1 MNMLRSFY
9 HTVLAWTGSIRYRR
23 PSRRLFVVGVTGT
36 KGKSTVI
43 ELMNV
48 IFEAA
53 GERTALL
60 STVRQKIGTETEPNE
75 WSNTMPGRWRLQRF
89 LHRAATERCTY
100 AFVEVTSQGTTQHRH
115 RFIDWDVAVFLNLHP
130 EHIEAHGSFEKYREA
145 KLNFFRSLKHSKKS
159 RQYFLINRDDQDSM
173 LFYEVAKRVRSGEVI
188 WFSKNDVFKMVEGL
202 RATYHQEWLR
212 ADFNV
217 ENVYA
222 VVLWVIKNAN
232 KYINEQLIEMFKD
245 LSEPECVKNYKS
257 NLKTWEKNG
266 WRYQKNHTKYTLEYR
281 IITQKYTAIKKK
293 DSWGYEYTN
302 NLSKNCH
309 IFIND
314 VLTIANNLGFVT
326 QGTSFDRYWESNNKV
341 MFYTAGG
348 KELVEVKAFMNGNL
362 HFKFNQEFI
371 KALNVEASRLLGWI
385 RSPQE
390 AVNEMELDVDFVKS
404 HFETNALFGIKDGQ
418 KLLEGH

>member
-1 MNMLRSFY
+1 M
-9 HTVLAWTGSIRYRR
+9 
-23 PSRRLFVVGVTGT
+23 VGVTGT

-173 LFYEVAKRVRSGEVI
+173 LFYEVAKRVRGGEAI

-202 RATYHQEWLR
+202 RATYHQDWLR

-217 ENVYA
+217 ENVAAAVALARLRGVNRGTIQRALAEFPGVPGRMEFVQKRPFSVVVDYA
-222 VVLWVIKNAN
+222 HTPESLTAVYRNLRTNYDFTDSSQLICVLGATGGGRDTWKRPEHGKIAASYCDVVVLTSEDPYDEDPRAI
-232 KYINEQLIEMFKD
+232 IEDMKRGIAE
-245 LSEPECVKNYKS
+245 SPEKP
-257 NLKTWEKNG
+257 
-266 WRYQKNHTKYTLEYR
+266 QKVYE
-281 IITQKYTAIKKK
+281 IIDRTEAIKKALSIAREK
-293 DSWGYEYTN
+293 DIVIITGIGSQRWFYGPNGEKQPWDEVQTVKDLLQN
-302 NLSKNCH
+302 VSKN
-309 IFIND
+309 
-314 VLTIANNLGFVT
+314 
-326 QGTSFDRYWESNNKV
+326 
-341 MFYTAGG
+341 
-348 KELVEVKAFMNGNL
+348 
-362 HFKFNQEFI
+362 
-371 KALNVEASRLLGWI
+371 
-385 RSPQE
+385 
-390 AVNEMELDVDFVKS
+390 
-404 HFETNALFGIKDGQ
+404 
-418 KLLEGH
+418 

>member
-217 ENVYA
+217 ENVAAAVALARLRGVNRGTIQRALAEFPGVPGRMEFVQKKPFSVVVDYA
-222 VVLWVIKNAN
+222 HTPESLTAVYRNLRTNYDFTDSSHLICVLGAAGGGRDTWKRPEHGKIAASYGDVVILTSEDPYDEDPRAI
-232 KYINEQLIEMFKD
+232 IEDMKRGIAE
-245 LSEPECVKNYKS
+245 SPEKP
-257 NLKTWEKNG
+257 
-266 WRYQKNHTKYTLEYR
+266 QKVYE
-281 IITQKYTAIKKK
+281 IIDRTEAIKKALSIAREK
-293 DSWGYEYTN
+293 DIVIITGIGSQKW
-302 NLSKNCH
+302 
-309 IFIND
+309 
-314 VLTIANNLGFVT
+314 
-326 QGTSFDRYWESNNKV
+326 
-341 MFYTAGG
+341 FYGPNGKKQPWDEVQTV
-348 KELVEVKAFMNGNL
+348 KELLQNINKG
-362 HFKFNQEFI
+362 
-371 KALNVEASRLLGWI
+371 
-385 RSPQE
+385 
-390 AVNEMELDVDFVKS
+390 
-404 HFETNALFGIKDGQ
+404 
-418 KLLEGH
+418 